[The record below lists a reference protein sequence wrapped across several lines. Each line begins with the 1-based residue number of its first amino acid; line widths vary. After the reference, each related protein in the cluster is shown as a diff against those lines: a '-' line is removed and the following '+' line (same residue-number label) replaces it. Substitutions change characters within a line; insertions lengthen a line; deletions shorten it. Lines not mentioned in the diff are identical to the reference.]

1 MKTLIIY
8 LPIIIISF
16 VLSKDLNPLNM
27 FHLGFGSSIENGSNL
42 NKDVPYVFGGTID
55 TGQEFAWGFDISG
68 EGTSLS
74 STYGRDDYPEQ
85 AVSLNLIIL
94 KNVFNNDDFRI
105 DTGPLVGFRD
115 DKAYCDNGDSY
126 LDYACYADAT
136 PNYDYTLVYG
146 GYFILTMESLSLGLR
161 LTDVSRQLIFGI
173 SY

>member
-8 LPIIIISF
+8 LPIVIISL

-27 FHLGFGSSIENGSNL
+27 FHLGFGSSTENGSDL
-42 NKDVPYVFGGTID
+42 NKDGAYVLGGTID

-85 AVSLNLIIL
+85 SVSLNFILL
-94 KNVFNNDDFRI
+94 KNIFNNDHLRI
-105 DTGPLVGFRD
+105 DTGPLIGFRD
-115 DKAYCDNGDSY
+115 DKAYCNNGDSY
-126 LDYACYADAT
+126 LDYPCYADAS
-136 PNYDYTLVYG
+136 PNYDYTIVYG
-146 GYFILTMESLSLGLR
+146 GYFIMTNESLSLGLR
-161 LTDVSRQLIFGI
+161 LSDVSKQLIFGY